1 MNNLS
6 QQLMKYQGLI
16 FDMDGTL
23 LDTMPAHLEAWH
35 QTAQEFGFGF
45 DQRWFHALGG
55 MPSPK
60 ITLKVNQEQG
70 LNLDPQA
77 VSRFKMQSFAA
88 IRDKGAPIEVTVD
101 IVKAMHGERPLAV
114 GTGSQSVSANELI
127 EGAGLMPYFEAIV
140 TANDVDNHKPE
151 PDTFLLAAQKIG
163 CEPSQCVVFEDTD
176 LGKQAAH
183 AAGMDCFMVVG
194 NQLVFHPVDL

>member
-6 QQLMKYQGLI
+6 EQLMKYQGLI

-23 LDTMPAHLEAWH
+23 LDTMPSHLEAWQ
-35 QTAQEFGFGF
+35 QTAQEFGFHF
-45 DQRWFHALGG
+45 DQQWFHALGG

-60 ITLKVNQEQG
+60 ITLEVNQEQG

-114 GTGSQSVSANELI
+114 GTGSQSVSAKELI
-127 EGAGLMPYFEAIV
+127 EGSGLMPYFEAIV

-163 CEPSQCVVFEDTD
+163 CEPTQCVVFEDTD

-183 AAGMDCFMVVG
+183 AAGMDCFMVKD
-194 NQLVFHPVDL
+194 NQLVFHPVGL